1 MENYRQIE
9 LSAWTK
15 FGEGGNGVTYVSLD
29 EPDVILKINKP
40 GLCSLEFVKH
50 EYDVSKAVERLGIPV
65 PKVYEIVRVGDD
77 YATISERVKSKK
89 SLSRICCD
97 EPALTEAMAG
107 VLCEHG
113 KKLFSVQ
120 CDTQIFPSRK
130 AQLTRALEKVRFI
143 GKKKRRILK
152 EFAQTIED
160 KTTCVH
166 GDFQTGNIIRSG
178 EGYFWIDL
186 DRFGYGNPMFDIGH
200 LFLICNVYAPMKQV
214 QEIFHMGEAQ
224 LRSFWVAFARAYT
237 GEEDCSAFDHLAGKF
252 ACLDIVLRYEF
263 QKPSLAEKL
272 FFAFHI
278 SHLIKR
284 YYLG

>member
-1 MENYRQIE
+1 MKNYRQIE

-40 GLCSLEFVKH
+40 GLCTLEFVKH
-50 EYDVSKAVERLGIPV
+50 EFDVSKAVERLGIPI
-65 PKVYEIVRVGDD
+65 PKVYEIVRVGDA

-97 EPALTEAMAG
+97 EPALTEAMAS

-113 KKLFSVQ
+113 KKLFSAQ

-130 AQLTRALEKVRFI
+130 VQLTKALEKVRFI
-143 GKKKRRILK
+143 GKKNRRILK

-178 EGYFWIDL
+178 EGYYWIDL
-186 DRFGYGNPMFDIGH
+186 DRFGYGDPLFDIGH
-200 LFLICNVYAPMKQV
+200 LFLVCNVYSPMKQV

-224 LRSFWVAFARAYT
+224 LRSFWVAFSRAYT
-237 GEEDCSAFDHLAGKF
+237 GEEDNSAFDSLAGKF

-278 SHLIKR
+278 RRLIKQ
-284 YYLG
+284 YYS

>member
-40 GLCSLEFVKH
+40 GLCTLEFVKH
-50 EYDVSKAVERLGIPV
+50 EFDVSKAVERLGIPI
-65 PKVYEIVRVGDD
+65 PKVYEIVRVGDA

-97 EPALTEAMAG
+97 EPALTEAMAS

-113 KKLFSVQ
+113 KKLFSAQ

-130 AQLTRALEKVRFI
+130 VQLTKALEKVRFI
-143 GKKKRRILK
+143 GKKNRRILK

-178 EGYFWIDL
+178 EGYYWIDL
-186 DRFGYGNPMFDIGH
+186 DRFGYGDPLFDIGH
-200 LFLICNVYAPMKQV
+200 LFLVCNVYSPMKQV

-224 LRSFWVAFARAYT
+224 LRSFWVAFSRAYT
-237 GEEDCSAFDHLAGKF
+237 GEEDNSAFDSLAGKF

-278 SHLIKR
+278 RRLIKQ
-284 YYLG
+284 YYS

>member
-1 MENYRQIE
+1 MENYRQID

-40 GLCSLEFVKH
+40 GLCTLEFVKH

-65 PKVYEIVRVGDD
+65 PKVYEIVRVGDA

-113 KKLFSVQ
+113 KKLFSAQ

-130 AQLTRALEKVRFI
+130 AQLTNALEKVRFI
-143 GKKKRRILK
+143 GKKKRRILSD
-152 EFAQTIED
+152 FARTIED

-178 EGYFWIDL
+178 EGYYWIDL
-186 DRFGYGNPMFDIGH
+186 DRFGYGDPLFDIGH
-200 LFLICNVYAPMKQV
+200 LFLICNVYSPMKQV
-214 QEIFHMGEAQ
+214 QDIFHMGEAQ

-237 GEEDCSAFDHLAGKF
+237 GEEDNSAFNRMAGKF
-252 ACLDIVLRYEF
+252 ACLDIVLRYEY
-263 QKPSLAEKL
+263 QKPHLAEKL
-272 FFAFHI
+272 FFAFNI
-278 SHLIKR
+278 RRLIKR

>member
-1 MENYRQIE
+1 MENYRQID

-29 EPDVILKINKP
+29 EPDVILKVNKP
-40 GLCSLEFVKH
+40 ALSTLEFVKH
-50 EYDVSKAVERLGIPV
+50 EFDVSKAVEALGIPI
-65 PKVYEIVRVGDD
+65 PKGYEIVRVGDA

-97 EPALTEAMAG
+97 EPALTEAMAE

-113 KKLFSVQ
+113 KKLFGTQ
-120 CDTQIFPSRK
+120 CNTEMFPNRRE
-130 AQLTRALEKVRFI
+130 QLMRALEKLQFV

-152 EFAQTIED
+152 EFARTIED
-160 KTTCVH
+160 KTACVH
-166 GDFQTGNIIRSG
+166 GDFQTGNLIRSG

-186 DRFGYGNPMFDIGH
+186 DRFGYGDPLFDIGH
-200 LFLICNVYAPMKQV
+200 LFLVCNVYSPMKQV

-224 LRSFWVAFARAYT
+224 LRSFWKAFARAYT
-237 GEEDCSAFDHLAGKF
+237 GEEDNSAFDSLAGKF

-272 FFAFHI
+272 FFAFNI
-278 SHLIKR
+278 RRLIKK
-284 YYLG
+284 YYL

>member
-1 MENYRQIE
+1 MENYRQID

-29 EPDVILKINKP
+29 EPDVILKVNKP
-40 GLCSLEFVKH
+40 ALNTLEFVKH
-50 EYDVSKAVERLGIPV
+50 EFEVSNAVEKLGIPI
-65 PKVYEIVRVGDD
+65 PKVYEIVRVGDA

-113 KKLFSVQ
+113 KKLFSAQ

-130 AQLTRALEKVRFI
+130 AQLTKALEKVRFI
-143 GKKKRRILK
+143 SKKNRRILK

-178 EGYFWIDL
+178 EGYYWIDL
-186 DRFGYGNPMFDIGH
+186 DRFGYGDPLFDIGH
-200 LFLICNVYAPMKQV
+200 LFLVCNVYSPMKQV
-214 QEIFHMGEAQ
+214 QDIFHMGEAQ

-237 GEEDCSAFDHLAGKF
+237 GEEDNSAFDSLAGKF

-278 SHLIKR
+278 RRLIKQ
-284 YYLG
+284 YYS

>member
-40 GLCSLEFVKH
+40 GLCTLEFVKH

-65 PKVYEIVRVGDD
+65 PKVYEIVRVGDA

-97 EPALTEAMAG
+97 EPALTEAMAE

-113 KKLFSVQ
+113 KKLFSAQ

-130 AQLTRALEKVRFI
+130 AQLNRALEKVRFI
-143 GKKKRRILK
+143 SKKNRRILK

-178 EGYFWIDL
+178 ESYFWIDL
-186 DRFGYGNPMFDIGH
+186 DRFGYGDPMFDIGH

-214 QEIFHMGEAQ
+214 QEIFPMGEAQ

>member
-40 GLCSLEFVKH
+40 GLCTLEFVKH

-65 PKVYEIVRVGDD
+65 PKVYEIVRVGDA

-97 EPALTEAMAG
+97 EPALTEAMAE

-113 KKLFSVQ
+113 KKLFSAQ

-143 GKKKRRILK
+143 SKKNRRILK

-178 EGYFWIDL
+178 ESYFWIDL
-186 DRFGYGNPMFDIGH
+186 DRFGYGDPMFDIGH

-214 QEIFHMGEAQ
+214 QDIFHMGEAQ

-237 GEEDCSAFDHLAGKF
+237 GEDDHSAFDRLAGKF
-252 ACLDIVLRYEF
+252 SCLDIVLRYEF
-263 QKPSLAEKL
+263 QKPSLPEKL

-278 SHLIKR
+278 RRLIKQ
-284 YYLG
+284 YFS

>member
-1 MENYRQIE
+1 MEDYRQID
-9 LSAWTK
+9 LSAWTR
-15 FGEGGNGVTYVSLD
+15 FGEGGNGVTYISLA
-29 EPDVILKINKP
+29 EPDVILKVNKP
-40 GLCSLEFVKH
+40 SLSTLEFVKH
-50 EYDVSKAVERLGIPV
+50 EYDVSRAVEALGIPI
-65 PKVYEIVRVGDD
+65 PKVYEIVRVGDA

-113 KKLFSVQ
+113 KKLFSTQ
-120 CDTQIFPSRK
+120 CNTEMFPNRRE
-130 AQLTRALEKVRFI
+130 QLMRALEKVQFI
-143 GKKKRRILK
+143 SKKNRRILSD
-152 EFAQTIED
+152 FACTIED

-186 DRFGYGNPMFDIGH
+186 DRFGYGDPMFDIGH
-200 LFLICNVYAPMKQV
+200 LFLICNVYSSMKQV
-214 QEIFHMGEAQ
+214 QEIFHMGEGQ
-224 LRSFWVAFARAYT
+224 LRNFWEAFARAYT
-237 GEEDCSAFDHLAGKF
+237 GEDDHSAFDHLAGKF

-272 FFAFHI
+272 FFAYNI
-278 SHLIKR
+278 RRLIKK
-284 YYLG
+284 YYL

>member
-1 MENYRQIE
+1 MEEYRQID

-29 EPDVILKINKP
+29 EPDVILKVNKP
-40 GLCSLEFVKH
+40 ALSTLEFVKH
-50 EYDVSKAVERLGIPV
+50 EFDVSKAVEALGIPI
-65 PKVYEIVRVGDD
+65 PKVYEIVRVGDA

-113 KKLFSVQ
+113 KKLF
-120 CDTQIFPSRK
+120 DTQCNTDIFPNRRE
-130 AQLTRALEKVRFI
+130 QLMRALDKVQFI
-143 GKKKRRILK
+143 GEKNRRILSD
-152 EFAQTIED
+152 FARTIED
-160 KTTCVH
+160 RTSCVH

-186 DRFGYGNPMFDIGH
+186 DRFGYGDPMFDIGH
-200 LFLICNVYAPMKQV
+200 LFLICNVYSKMKQV

-224 LRSFWVAFARAYT
+224 LRVFWEAFARAYT
-237 GEEDCSAFDHLAGKF
+237 GEDDHSAFDHLAGKF
-252 ACLDIVLRYEF
+252 ACMDIALRYVF
-263 QKPSLAEKL
+263 QKSGLAERL
-272 FFAFHI
+272 FFAYNI
-278 SHLIKR
+278 RRLIKK
-284 YYLG
+284 YYL

>member
-29 EPDVILKINKP
+29 EPEVILKINKP
-40 GLCSLEFVKH
+40 GLCTFEFVKH
-50 EYDVSKAVERLGIPV
+50 EFDVSKAVEALGIPI
-65 PKVYEIVRVGDD
+65 PKVYEIVRVGEA

-113 KKLFSVQ
+113 KKLFSAQ

-130 AQLTRALEKVRFI
+130 VQLTKALEKVRFI
-143 GKKKRRILK
+143 GKKNRRILK
-152 EFAQTIED
+152 AFAQTIED

-178 EGYFWIDL
+178 EGYYWIDL
-186 DRFGYGNPMFDIGH
+186 DRFGYGDPLFDIGH
-200 LFLICNVYAPMKQV
+200 LFLVCNVYSPMKQV
-214 QEIFHMGEAQ
+214 QDIFHMGEAQ

-237 GEEDCSAFDHLAGKF
+237 GEEDNSAFDSLAGKF

-278 SHLIKR
+278 RRLIKQ
-284 YYLG
+284 YYS

>member
-29 EPDVILKINKP
+29 EPDVILKVNKP
-40 GLCSLEFVKH
+40 ALSTLEFVKH
-50 EYDVSKAVERLGIPV
+50 EFDVSKAVERLGIPI
-65 PKVYEIVRVGDD
+65 PKVYEIVRVGDA

-97 EPALTEAMAG
+97 EPALTETMAS

-113 KKLFSVQ
+113 KKLFSAQ

-143 GKKKRRILK
+143 SKKNRRILSD
-152 EFAQTIED
+152 FARTIED

-186 DRFGYGNPMFDIGH
+186 DRFGYGDPMFDIGH

-214 QEIFHMGEAQ
+214 QDIFHMGEAQ

>member
-50 EYDVSKAVERLGIPV
+50 EFDVSKAVERLGIPI
-65 PKVYEIVRVGDD
+65 PKVYEIVRVGDA

-97 EPALTEAMAG
+97 EPALTEAMAS

-113 KKLFSVQ
+113 KKLFSAQ

-130 AQLTRALEKVRFI
+130 VQLTKALEKVRFI
-143 GKKKRRILK
+143 GKKNRRILSD
-152 EFAQTIED
+152 FARTIED

-178 EGYFWIDL
+178 DGYYWIDL
-186 DRFGYGNPMFDIGH
+186 DRFGYGDPLFDIGH
-200 LFLICNVYAPMKQV
+200 LFLVCNVYSPMKQV
-214 QEIFHMGEAQ
+214 QDIFHMGEAQ

-278 SHLIKR
+278 RRLIKQ
-284 YYLG
+284 YYS

>member
-40 GLCSLEFVKH
+40 GLSTLEFVKH
-50 EYDVSKAVERLGIPV
+50 EFDVSKAVEALGIPI
-65 PKVYEIVRVGDD
+65 PKVYEIVRVGDA

-97 EPALTEAMAG
+97 EPALTETMAG

-113 KKLFSVQ
+113 KKLFSAQ

-178 EGYFWIDL
+178 ESYFWIDL

-214 QEIFHMGEAQ
+214 QDIFHMGEAQ

-278 SHLIKR
+278 RRLIKQ
-284 YYLG
+284 YYF

>member
-1 MENYRQIE
+1 MEDYRQID
-9 LSAWTK
+9 LAAWTK

-29 EPDVILKINKP
+29 EPDVILKVNKP
-40 GLCSLEFVKH
+40 ALSTLEFVKR
-50 EYDVSKAVERLGIPV
+50 EFDVSKAVESLGIPI
-65 PKVYEIVRVGDD
+65 PKVYEIVRVGDA

-113 KKLFSVQ
+113 KKLF
-120 CDTQIFPSRK
+120 DTQCNTDIFPNRRE
-130 AQLTRALEKVRFI
+130 QLMRALDKVQFI
-143 GKKKRRILK
+143 GEKNRRILSG
-152 EFAQTIED
+152 FARTIED
-160 KTTCVH
+160 RTTCVH

-186 DRFGYGNPMFDIGH
+186 DRFGYGDPMFDIGH
-200 LFLICNVYAPMKQV
+200 LFLICNVYSKMKQV

-224 LRSFWVAFARAYT
+224 LRVFWEAFARAYT
-237 GEEDCSAFDHLAGKF
+237 GEDDHSAFDHLAGKF
-252 ACLDIVLRYEF
+252 SCLDIVLRYEF
-263 QKPSLAEKL
+263 QKSGLAERL

-278 SHLIKR
+278 RHLIKQ
-284 YYLG
+284 YYS

>member
-1 MENYRQIE
+1 MEEYRQID

-29 EPDVILKINKP
+29 EPDVILKVNKP
-40 GLCSLEFVKH
+40 ALSTLEFVKH
-50 EYDVSKAVERLGIPV
+50 EFDVSKAVEALGIPI
-65 PKVYEIVRVGDD
+65 PKVYEIVRVGDA

-97 EPALTEAMAG
+97 EPALTEAMAS

-113 KKLFSVQ
+113 KKLFGTQ
-120 CDTQIFPSRK
+120 CNTDMFPNRRE
-130 AQLTRALEKVRFI
+130 QLMRALEKVQFI
-143 GKKKRRILK
+143 GKKNCSILSD
-152 EFAQTIED
+152 FARTIED
-160 KTTCVH
+160 RTTCVH

-200 LFLICNVYAPMKQV
+200 LFLICNVYSKMKQV
-214 QEIFHMGEAQ
+214 QDIFHMGEAQ
-224 LRSFWVAFARAYT
+224 LRSFWEAFARAYT
-237 GEEDCSAFDHLAGKF
+237 GEDDHSAFDRLAGKF
-252 ACLDIVLRYEF
+252 SCLDIVLRYEF
-263 QKPSLAEKL
+263 QKSGLAERL

-278 SHLIKR
+278 RRLIKQ
-284 YYLG
+284 YYS

>member
-1 MENYRQIE
+1 MEEYRQID

-15 FGEGGNGVTYVSLD
+15 FGEGGNGVTYVSLE
-29 EPDVILKINKP
+29 EPDVILKVNKP
-40 GLCSLEFVKH
+40 ALSTLEFVKH
-50 EYDVSKAVERLGIPV
+50 EFDVSKAVEALGIPI
-65 PKVYEIVRVGDD
+65 PKVYEIVRVGDA

-113 KKLFSVQ
+113 KKLFGTQ
-120 CDTQIFPSRK
+120 CNTDMFPNRRE
-130 AQLTRALEKVRFI
+130 QLMRALEKVQFI
-143 GKKKRRILK
+143 GKKNCSILSD
-152 EFAQTIED
+152 FARTIED
-160 KTTCVH
+160 RTTCVH

-186 DRFGYGNPMFDIGH
+186 DRFGYGDPLFDIGH
-200 LFLICNVYAPMKQV
+200 LFLVCNVYSPMKQV

-224 LRSFWVAFARAYT
+224 LRVFWEAFARAYT
-237 GEEDCSAFDHLAGKF
+237 GEDDHSAFDRLAGKF
-252 ACLDIVLRYEF
+252 SCLDIVLRYEF
-263 QKPSLAEKL
+263 QKPSLPEKL

-278 SHLIKR
+278 RRLIKQ
-284 YYLG
+284 YYS

>member
-40 GLCSLEFVKH
+40 GLCTLEFVKH
-50 EYDVSKAVERLGIPV
+50 EFDVSKAVERLGIPI
-65 PKVYEIVRVGDD
+65 PKVYEIVRVGEA

-97 EPALTEAMAG
+97 EPALTEAMAS

-113 KKLFSVQ
+113 KKLFSAQ

-130 AQLTRALEKVRFI
+130 VQLTKALEKVRFI
-143 GKKKRRILK
+143 GKKNRRILSD
-152 EFAQTIED
+152 FARTIED

-178 EGYFWIDL
+178 EGYYWIDL
-186 DRFGYGNPMFDIGH
+186 DRFGYGDPLFDIGH
-200 LFLICNVYAPMKQV
+200 LFLVCNVYSPMKQV

-237 GEEDCSAFDHLAGKF
+237 GEEDNSAFDSLAGKF

-278 SHLIKR
+278 RRLIKQ
-284 YYLG
+284 YYS

>member
-50 EYDVSKAVERLGIPV
+50 EFDVSKAVERLGIPI
-65 PKVYEIVRVGDD
+65 PKVYEIVRVGDA

-97 EPALTEAMAG
+97 EPALTETMAG

-113 KKLFSVQ
+113 KKLFSAQ

-130 AQLTRALEKVRFI
+130 VQLMRALENVQFI
-143 GKKKRRILK
+143 GKKNRRILK
-152 EFAQTIED
+152 AFAQTIED

-166 GDFQTGNIIRSG
+166 GDFQTGNLIRSG

-186 DRFGYGNPMFDIGH
+186 DRFGYGDPLFDIGH
-200 LFLICNVYAPMKQV
+200 LFLVCNVYSPMKQV
-214 QEIFHMGEAQ
+214 QDIFHMGEAQ
-224 LRSFWVAFARAYT
+224 LRSFWKAFARAYT
-237 GEEDCSAFDHLAGKF
+237 GEEDNSAFDSLAGKF

-272 FFAFHI
+272 FFAFNI
-278 SHLIKR
+278 RRLIKK
-284 YYLG
+284 YYL

>member
-1 MENYRQIE
+1 MENYRQID

-29 EPDVILKINKP
+29 EPDVILKVNKP
-40 GLCSLEFVKH
+40 ALSTLEFVKH
-50 EYDVSKAVERLGIPV
+50 EFDVSKAVEALGIPI
-65 PKVYEIVRVGDD
+65 PKVYEIVRVGDA

-97 EPALTEAMAG
+97 EPALTEAMAS

-113 KKLFSVQ
+113 KKLFGTQ
-120 CDTQIFPSRK
+120 CNTEMFPNRRE
-130 AQLTRALEKVRFI
+130 QLMRALEKVQFI
-143 GKKKRRILK
+143 SKKNRRILSD
-152 EFAQTIED
+152 FARTIED

-186 DRFGYGNPMFDIGH
+186 DRFGYGDPLFDVGH
-200 LFLICNVYAPMKQV
+200 LFLVCNVYSPMKQV
-214 QEIFHMGEAQ
+214 QDIFHMGEAQ

-237 GEEDCSAFDHLAGKF
+237 GEDDHSAFDRLAGKF
-252 ACLDIVLRYEF
+252 SCLDIVLRYEF
-263 QKPSLAEKL
+263 QKPSLPEKL
-272 FFAFHI
+272 FFAFQI
-278 SHLIKR
+278 RRLIKQ
-284 YYLG
+284 YFS

>member
-40 GLCSLEFVKH
+40 GLCTLEFVKH
-50 EYDVSKAVERLGIPV
+50 EFDVSKAVERLGIPI
-65 PKVYEIVRVGDD
+65 PKVYEIVRVGEA

-97 EPALTEAMAG
+97 EPALTEAMAS

-113 KKLFSVQ
+113 KKLFSAQ

-130 AQLTRALEKVRFI
+130 VQLTKALEKVRFI
-143 GKKKRRILK
+143 GKKNRRILSD
-152 EFAQTIED
+152 FARTIED

-178 EGYFWIDL
+178 EGYYWIDL
-186 DRFGYGNPMFDIGH
+186 DRFGYGDPLFDIGH
-200 LFLICNVYAPMKQV
+200 LFLVCNVYSPMKQV

-237 GEEDCSAFDHLAGKF
+237 GEEDNSAFDSLAGKF

-272 FFAFHI
+272 FFAFNI
-278 SHLIKR
+278 RRLIKK
-284 YYLG
+284 YYL